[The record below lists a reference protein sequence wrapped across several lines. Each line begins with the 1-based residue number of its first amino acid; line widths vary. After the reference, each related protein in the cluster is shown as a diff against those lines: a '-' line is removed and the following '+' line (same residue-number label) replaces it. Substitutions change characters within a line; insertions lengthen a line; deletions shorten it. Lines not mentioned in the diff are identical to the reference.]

1 MGEYIATNE
10 VSMPLSSTQNL
21 LANESPYHFL
31 LALRSSP
38 HKPTN
43 HLQPPIDPAHKK
55 VAPYP
60 LTMAATDILKAIFL
74 S

>member
-21 LANESPYHFL
+21 PANESPFHFL
-31 LALRSSP
+31 QAWRP
-38 HKPTN
+38 NPRKPTN
-43 HLQPPIDPAHKK
+43 HLRPLTGRAHKK
-55 VAPYP
+55 AALYL